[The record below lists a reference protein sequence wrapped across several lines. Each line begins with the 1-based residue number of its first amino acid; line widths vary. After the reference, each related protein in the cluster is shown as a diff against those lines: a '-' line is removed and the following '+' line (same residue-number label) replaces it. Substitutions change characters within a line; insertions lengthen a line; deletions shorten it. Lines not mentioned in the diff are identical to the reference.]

1 MDPHCQQ
8 NTIPGLKSFH
18 SEIETEEK
26 KGFLNRNSYLEFQSR
41 WALLDCSNLVF
52 IRNNLIIS
60 IMWDVYSK
68 YTFPAHFQDDFDSMG
83 QELVLEFL
91 LGNFGNECILTIK
104 DPNQIAQ
111 LEELRAPKT
120 QNSTTM
126 LL

>member
-1 MDPHCQQ
+1 
-8 NTIPGLKSFH
+8 
-18 SEIETEEK
+18 
-26 KGFLNRNSYLEFQSR
+26 
-41 WALLDCSNLVF
+41 
-52 IRNNLIIS
+52 
-60 IMWDVYSK
+60 
-68 YTFPAHFQDDFDSMG
+68 MG
-83 QELVLEFL
+83 QELMLEFL